1 MSLEG
6 DRIKYKYKTDQQK
19 RQFIEKFKTMF
30 TIIKISTPKVE
41 EKYQSVWITFK

>member
-6 DRIKYKYKTDQQK
+6 DIIKYRTDKQK
-19 RQFIEKFKTMF
+19 KQFIEKFKTMV
-30 TIIKISTPKVE
+30 TIIKISTPKAK